1 MIKNLNDD
9 NFLLYAA
16 KHYVSPHYIQQEFFH
31 DLKRIKY
38 IKKAFYSYREKQ
50 ILKERLILYHIIL
63 LYNVFDT
70 DACTKMLFFKINVV
84 DRPVLKTFLVYLNY
98 MPDIVM
104 GINGDNIYSSDICL
118 DNTIITTL
126 RNI

>member
-1 MIKNLNDD
+1 
-9 NFLLYAA
+9 
-16 KHYVSPHYIQQEFFH
+16 
-31 DLKRIKY
+31 
-38 IKKAFYSYREKQ
+38 
-50 ILKERLILYHIIL
+50 
-63 LYNVFDT
+63 
-70 DACTKMLFFKINVV
+70 
-84 DRPVLKTFLVYLNY
+84 